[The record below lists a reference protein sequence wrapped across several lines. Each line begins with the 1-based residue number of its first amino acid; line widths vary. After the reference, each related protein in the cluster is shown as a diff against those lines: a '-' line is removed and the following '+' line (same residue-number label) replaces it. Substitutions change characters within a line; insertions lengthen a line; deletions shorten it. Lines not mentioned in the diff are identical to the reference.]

1 MREEIE
7 RAHSALSR
15 ALDAPPPE
23 QIEHLAQAR
32 SLVDEA
38 LDEAM
43 ARAVLD
49 GASVRAVA
57 AAAGLAPNS
66 VPPRLAQTDA
76 LAAYSSLDGRVSS
89 EGIARAR
96 FDAQRGLEAPPPPP
110 GAAAAPLR
118 FRRRESR

>member
-7 RAHSALSR
+7 AARSALSQ
-15 ALDAPPPE
+15 AVDAAPQE
-23 QIEHLAQAR
+23 QVEQLARAR

-43 ARAVLD
+43 ARAVLE
-49 GASVRAVA
+49 GTSVRAVA

-66 VPPRLAQTDA
+66 VPPRLAQTDT
-76 LAAYSSLDGRVSS
+76 LAAYSSVDGRVSS

-96 FDAQRGLEAPPPPP
+96 FDSQRGLEAPPPPP
-110 GAAAAPLR
+110 GAAAPLR